1 MTRPLGAGYRTLF
14 GASVISNL
22 GDGVGLIAY
31 PWLASA
37 LTRSPLL
44 IAAVGVA
51 QRLPWLVFTLPAGVI
66 TDRVDRQRL
75 MVLANA
81 ARAVLTAL
89 LAVAVL
95 VRSGTIPAPDEI
107 DGVVGTTWSL
117 YLAVIVATVLAGTA
131 EVLYDNSAQTFMPA
145 IVEPAELERAN
156 GRLYSA
162 ELVANQFL
170 GPPLASLLL
179 ATGFLL
185 PILVDAGSFAVS
197 AALVA
202 SISGLR
208 RASRAAPAL
217 DAAGARP
224 SWRAELAEGFR
235 WLWHHD
241 LIRTFAVALGCLNLL
256 GAMGQAV
263 LVLYGQE
270 VLHTTVL
277 EFGLLSTGVAAGGV
291 LGGWSASAITRRI
304 GSGRSVGLTLWVG
317 GIGALAVGLVS
328 QWVVVAVLFG
338 VTMFVAVLWNV
349 ITVSL
354 RQTVIPD
361 RLLGRVN
368 SVYRF
373 FGWGAI
379 PIGTL
384 LGGGLVA
391 VLDGPLSR
399 EWALRAPWLVAGAAQ
414 LLLAAVVAGTLTS
427 ERIDAARAAGARDE
441 PVDAPDDA

>member
-1 MTRPLGAGYRTLF
+1 MTRALGAGYRKLF
-14 GASVISNL
+14 GASTISNL
-22 GDGVGLIAY
+22 GDGVGLIAS

-66 TDRVDRQRL
+66 TDRADRQRL
-75 MVLANA
+75 MVTANA
-81 ARAVLTAL
+81 ARAVLTGL

-95 VRSGTIPAPDEI
+95 ARSGTLPAPDEV
-107 DGVVGTTWSL
+107 DAVVGTTWPL
-117 YLAVIVATVLAGTA
+117 YLAVILATLLTGTA

-145 IVEPAELERAN
+145 IVEPTELERAN

-179 ATGFLL
+179 ATGFVL

-202 SISGLR
+202 SITGLR
-208 RASRAAPAL
+208 RAGRAAAPST
-217 DAAGARP
+217 AGARS
-224 SWRAELAEGFR
+224 SWRAELAEGFG
-235 WLWHHD
+235 WLWRHQ

-277 EFGLLSTGVAAGGV
+277 EFGLLSTGVALGGVAGG
-291 LGGWSASAITRRI
+291 WAASWVTARI
-304 GSGRSVGLTLWVG
+304 GSGRAVGLTLWVG
-317 GIGALAVGLVS
+317 GAGSIAVGLVS
-328 QWVVVAVLFG
+328 HWALVAVLFA

-379 PIGTL
+379 PVGTL
-384 LGGGLVA
+384 LGGTLVA

-399 EWALRAPWLVAGAAQ
+399 EWALRVPWLVAGGAQ
-414 LLLAAVVAGTLTS
+414 LVLAAAVAGTLTS
-427 ERIDAARAAGARDE
+427 ERIDAARAAEARDE
-441 PVDAPDDA
+441 PIEAPDEA